1 MKIEEGIARAYTL
14 PASMYRDPA
23 VLEKENDQI
32 FARTWQLVAHVS
44 ELARPGDF
52 KPTTIIDEPI
62 LLTRAQDG
70 TLHGF
75 YNVCRHRAAQVV
87 TTRGNRRSLQC
98 GYHGWVYGL
107 DGRLQT
113 AREME
118 GTENFDKADFGLGR
132 SCSPTSTPTRSRLR
146 IGSAPSPTRSRPAA
160 TT

>member
-1 MKIEEGIARAYTL
+1 MRFSTSGWLVTPNRSSSLSDREPIRKCTWASLKAGMIVPP

-23 VLEKENDQI
+23 VLEKAEDRI
-32 FARTWQLVAHVS
+32 FARTWQLVAHVN

-87 TTRGNRRSLQC
+87 TTRGNRKSLQ
-98 GYHGWVYGL
+98 
-107 DGRLQT
+107 
-113 AREME
+113 
-118 GTENFDKADFGLGR
+118 
-132 SCSPTSTPTRSRLR
+132 
-146 IGSAPSPTRSRPAA
+146 
-160 TT
+160 

>member
-1 MKIEEGIARAYTL
+1 MKIEEGVARAYTL

-107 DGRLQT
+107 DGRLQS

-118 GTENFDKADFGLGR
+118 GTENLDKADCRLVPIRVDTRGPSVFAHLDPNARRLGDR
-132 SCSPTSTPTRSRLR
+132 R
-146 IGSAPSPTRSRPAA
+146 AAPAA
-160 TT
+160 